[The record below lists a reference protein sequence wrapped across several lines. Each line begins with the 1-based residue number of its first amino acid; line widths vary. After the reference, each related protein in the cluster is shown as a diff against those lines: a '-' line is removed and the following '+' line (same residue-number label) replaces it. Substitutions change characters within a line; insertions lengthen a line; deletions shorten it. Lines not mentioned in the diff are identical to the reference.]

1 MRDPW
6 TTPGRIPLRQVDD
19 GGHDGG
25 SRLLRERVEH
35 LLGRSVEGWFLGT
48 FHAVAARILRPEE
61 LALLCRQ
68 RRPEAWLAKC
78 FAAKEALAKALGT
91 GIGAVSWQDFAVLPQ
106 PGGAPQVHSHGRAR
120 KLFAERGVTGVW
132 ISLSDE
138 REQALAFALL
148 SGG

>member
-1 MRDPW
+1 VIVGVGTDIVAIS
-6 TTPGRIPLRQVDD
+6 RIAAAL
-19 GGHDGG
+19 
-25 SRLLRERVEH
+25 ERHGE
-35 LLGRSVEGWFLGT
+35 RF
-48 FHAVAARILRPEE
+48 AARILRPEE

-68 RRPEAWLAKC
+68 RRPEAWLAKR

>member
-1 MRDPW
+1 MIVGVGTDIVAIS
-6 TTPGRIPLRQVDD
+6 RIAAAL
-19 GGHDGG
+19 
-25 SRLLRERVEH
+25 ERHGE
-35 LLGRSVEGWFLGT
+35 RF
-48 FHAVAARILRPEE
+48 AARILRPEE

-68 RRPEAWLAKC
+68 RRPEAWLAKR
-78 FAAKEALAKALGT
+78 FAAKEALAKVLGT

>member
-1 MRDPW
+1 MEFRDR
-6 TTPGRIPLRQVDD
+6 TEV
-19 GGHDGG
+19 
-25 SRLLRERVEH
+25 
-35 LLGRSVEGWFLGT
+35 LGEGELQEYAQ
-48 FHAVAARILRPEE
+48 AVQPAHF
-61 LALLCRQ
+61 
-68 RRPEAWLAKC
+68 LAKR

>member
-1 MRDPW
+1 MIVGVGTDIVAIS
-6 TTPGRIPLRQVDD
+6 RIAAAL
-19 GGHDGG
+19 
-25 SRLLRERVEH
+25 ERHGE
-35 LLGRSVEGWFLGT
+35 RF
-48 FHAVAARILRPEE
+48 AARILRPEE
-61 LALLCRQ
+61 SALLCRQ
-68 RRPEAWLAKC
+68 RRPEAWLAKR

>member
-1 MRDPW
+1 MIVGVGTDIVAIA
-6 TTPGRIPLRQVDD
+6 RIAAAL
-19 GGHDGG
+19 
-25 SRLLRERVEH
+25 ERHGE
-35 LLGRSVEGWFLGT
+35 RF
-48 FHAVAARILRPEE
+48 AARILRPEE

>member
-1 MRDPW
+1 MIVGVGTDIVAIS
-6 TTPGRIPLRQVDD
+6 RIAAAL
-19 GGHDGG
+19 
-25 SRLLRERVEH
+25 ERHGE
-35 LLGRSVEGWFLGT
+35 RF
-48 FHAVAARILRPEE
+48 AARILRPEE

-68 RRPEAWLAKC
+68 QRPEAWLAKR
-78 FAAKEALAKALGT
+78 FAAKEALAKALDT

>member
-1 MRDPW
+1 MIVGVGTDIVAIS
-6 TTPGRIPLRQVDD
+6 RIAAAL
-19 GGHDGG
+19 
-25 SRLLRERVEH
+25 ERHGE
-35 LLGRSVEGWFLGT
+35 RF
-48 FHAVAARILRPEE
+48 AARILRPEE

-68 RRPEAWLAKC
+68 RRPEAWLAKR
-78 FAAKEALAKALGT
+78 FAAKEALAKVLGT
-91 GIGAVSWQDFAVLPQ
+91 GIGAVSWQDFAILPQ
-106 PGGAPQVHSHGRAR
+106 PGGAPQIHSHGRAR

>member
-1 MRDPW
+1 MIVGVGTDIVAIS
-6 TTPGRIPLRQVDD
+6 RIAAAL
-19 GGHDGG
+19 
-25 SRLLRERVEH
+25 ERHGE
-35 LLGRSVEGWFLGT
+35 RF
-48 FHAVAARILRPEE
+48 AARILRPEE

-68 RRPEAWLAKC
+68 WRPEAWLAKR